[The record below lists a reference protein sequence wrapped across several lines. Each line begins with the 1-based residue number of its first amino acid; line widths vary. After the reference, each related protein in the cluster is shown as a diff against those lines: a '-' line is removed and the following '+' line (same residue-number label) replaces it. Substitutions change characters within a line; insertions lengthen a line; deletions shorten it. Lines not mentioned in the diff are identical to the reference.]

1 MQTAEGARPATRGG
15 ASEPLHVALP
25 DGAPTA
31 RFPLAENAPNV
42 PLAGSAKSPSPR
54 LTGFGVSDTL
64 TPSPL
69 SAEQLLEKLSAVVA
83 ELKREKRE
91 VTRAVEGWRVSFKLR
106 SNKSTNTGDVS
117 IYSPDDDVIRS
128 VVGLKRKLGVR
139 DAPVEALG
147 VQKRPPAQ
155 RPAVKEEASNDG
167 VEEEEEEE
175 EEEASTASDDTAAVP
190 VEPARPLQEGA
201 RVLGRFCASRLGT
214 TRTFWYAGVV
224 MAVHADGTC
233 AIRYD
238 DGDDEL
244 VVYPQFVR
252 RLTAKEAAEADAEK
266 AVREKERREEARRKR
281 EEAEQRRE
289 ERLKREAAEERRRV
303 ALAEEAVERRR
314 LAMEAASKL
323 RQQADAAGR
332 AGAAMAAG
340 GGARR
345 HGAAASVRAPLCG
358 AELVTSQELI
368 GRIATYL
375 VRCGAPPEDV
385 ALLLEGWS
393 AVAQRR
399 GEGGHCDHYYYD
411 AGGKKFRSRLEIA
424 RHFAL
429 ATSRG
434 EHCSLPEPAGDSD
447 AAGQRRYSA
456 TEPPKVGDRVK
467 CRWMASTKPRRMGD
481 GHSWYPGVVLA
492 VRLESRCLVAFD
504 DGDYED
510 HVLPQHVR
518 PLSAEEAVQA
528 DAALADDDWA
538 QTPATEDW
546 NRTTYVG
553 EEFQVEVPPWD
564 GPVLEHG
571 CERAEPVRVASR
583 EIEEELARRMATR
596 MTEVAGLR
604 DASVSGVDL
613 GDGRP

>member
-1 MQTAEGARPATRGG
+1 MQKAPEALAGRPGTSD
-15 ASEPLHVALP
+15 ASDADAHP

-42 PLAGSAKSPSPR
+42 PLAASTKSPVPR
-54 LTGFGVSDTL
+54 PTGFGVSDTL
-64 TPSPL
+64 TPSTL
-69 SAEQLLEKLSAVVA
+69 SAEQLLEEISAVVA

-106 SNKSTNTGDVS
+106 SNKSSNTGDVS
-117 IYSPDDDVIRS
+117 IYSPDADVIRS
-128 VVGLKRKLGVR
+128 VVGLKRKLGVG
-139 DAPVEALG
+139 DAPTAEALG
-147 VQKRPPAQ
+147 VKKRPPAQ
-155 RPAVKEEASNDG
+155 RPAATDAQDG
-167 VEEEEEEE
+167 VEVE
-175 EEEASTASDDTAAVP
+175 EEEASTASDDTATVP
-190 VEPARPLQEGA
+190 VESAQMRLQEGA

-224 MAVHADGTC
+224 TAMHADGTC

-266 AVREKERREEARRKR
+266 EAREGERREEARRKQ
-281 EEAEQRRE
+281 EEAERRRE
-289 ERLKREAAEERRRV
+289 QRLKLEAAEEGRRVALAEQAAERRRV
-303 ALAEEAVERRR
+303 ALAEHVAV
-314 LAMEAASKL
+314 
-323 RQQADAAGR
+323 AGR
-332 AGAAMAAG
+332 AGAAVAAG

-345 HGAAASVRAPLCG
+345 HGAGASVRAPLCG
-358 AELVTSQELI
+358 AELATSQELI

-375 VRCGAPPEDV
+375 VRCGAPPENV

-393 AVAQRR
+393 ATAHRR
-399 GEGGHCDHYYYD
+399 GEGVHCDHYYYD
-411 AGGKKFRSRLEIA
+411 ASGKKFRSRLEIA

-434 EHCSLPEPAGDSD
+434 EHCSLPELAGDSD

-481 GHSWYPGVVLA
+481 GLSWYPGVVLA

-510 HVLPQHVR
+510 RVLPQHMR

-528 DAALADDDWA
+528 DAALAEDDWA

-553 EEFQVEVPPWD
+553 EEFQVEVPPWA

-571 CERAEPVRVASR
+571 CERAEPVRVVSR
-583 EIEEELARRMATR
+583 EIEEELARSMAKR

-604 DASVSGVDL
+604 DASLSGVDL
-613 GDGRP
+613 GDGRT

>member
-1 MQTAEGARPATRGG
+1 MLEAEPGTGTAGRPEALD
-15 ASEPLHVALP
+15 ADAQIALP
-25 DGAPTA
+25 DGAPTT

-42 PLAGSAKSPSPR
+42 PLAASAKSPSPR
-54 LTGFGVSDTL
+54 LTGFGISDTS

-69 SAEQLLEKLSAVVA
+69 SAEQLLEQLSVVVT

-106 SNKSTNTGDVS
+106 SNKSSNVGDVS

-128 VVGLKRKLGVR
+128 IVGLKRKLGVR
-139 DAPVEALG
+139 DAPTEALG

-155 RPAVKEEASNDG
+155 RPAATVAEDG
-167 VEEEEEEE
+167 VESEEE
-175 EEEASTASDDTAAVP
+175 EEEASAACGDTATVP
-190 VEPARPLQEGA
+190 VEPARLRLQEGA
-201 RVLGRFCASRLGT
+201 RVLGRFCASRLGP

-224 MAVHADGTC
+224 MAVHADGTF

-266 AVREKERREEARRKR
+266 ERREVERREEARRKQ
-281 EEAEQRRE
+281 EGAEQRRK
-289 ERLKREAAEERRRV
+289 ERLKWEAAEERRRV
-303 ALAEEAVERRR
+303 ELAEQAVERRR
-314 LAMEAASKL
+314 LATEAASRL

-332 AGAAMAAG
+332 AGATMAVG

-345 HGAAASVRAPLCG
+345 HGAGASVRAPLCG
-358 AELVTSQELI
+358 AELATSQELI

-385 ALLLEGWS
+385 ARLLEGWN

-411 AGGKKFRSRLEIA
+411 ASGKKFRSRLEIA

-481 GHSWYPGVVLA
+481 GLSWYPGVVLA

-510 HVLPQHVR
+510 LVLPQHVR

-528 DAALADDDWA
+528 DAALAEDDWA

-553 EEFQVEVPPWD
+553 EEFQVDVPPWA

-571 CERAEPVRVASR
+571 CGRPEPVRVASR

-604 DASVSGVDL
+604 HASVSGVDL
-613 GDGRP
+613 GDGRT

>member
-1 MQTAEGARPATRGG
+1 MRK
-15 ASEPLHVALP
+15 ASEPGTAGRPEASDADAQPQHVALP
-25 DGAPTA
+25 DGAPTT

-42 PLAGSAKSPSPR
+42 PLAASAKSPSAR
-54 LTGFGVSDTL
+54 LTGFGISDTS

-69 SAEQLLEKLSAVVA
+69 SAEELLEQLSVVVA

-106 SNKSTNTGDVS
+106 SNKSSNTGDVS

-128 VVGLKRKLGVR
+128 IVGLKRKLGVR
-139 DAPVEALG
+139 DAPTEALG

-155 RPAVKEEASNDG
+155 RPAATVAEDG
-167 VEEEEEEE
+167 VEVEEEEE
-175 EEEASTASDDTAAVP
+175 EEEASAATDDAA
-190 VEPARPLQEGA
+190 RLRLQEGA
-201 RVLGRFCASRLGT
+201 RVLGRFCASRLGP

-224 MAVHADGTC
+224 MAVHADGTF

-266 AVREKERREEARRKR
+266 ETREVERREEARRKQ
-281 EEAEQRRE
+281 EGAEQRRE
-289 ERLKREAAEERRRV
+289 ERLKWEAAEERRRV
-303 ALAEEAVERRR
+303 ELAEQAVERRR
-314 LAMEAASKL
+314 LATEAASRL

-332 AGAAMAAG
+332 AGATMAVG

-345 HGAAASVRAPLCG
+345 HGAGASVRAPLCG
-358 AELVTSQELI
+358 VELVTSQELI

-385 ALLLEGWS
+385 ARLLEGWS

-411 AGGKKFRSRLEIA
+411 ASGKKFRSRLEIA

-481 GHSWYPGVVLA
+481 GLSWYPGVVLA

-510 HVLPQHVR
+510 LVLPQHLR
-518 PLSAEEAVQA
+518 PLSAEEAVHA
-528 DAALADDDWA
+528 DAALAEDDWA

-553 EEFQVEVPPWD
+553 EEFQVEVPPWA

-571 CERAEPVRVASR
+571 CERPEPVRVASR

-604 DASVSGVDL
+604 HASVSGVDL
-613 GDGRP
+613 GDGRT